1 MVITLSVGFTLS
13 FGCLFSKTWRIYKVF
28 IAAKTMERVVKTF
41 FNIFLKY
48 VDLET
53 EELLTVRSLKT
64 KRKIGSLTRILHGS
78 SESQKR

>member
-1 MVITLSVGFTLS
+1 
-13 FGCLFSKTWRIYKVF
+13 
-28 IAAKTMERVVKTF
+28 MERVVKTF
-41 FNIFLKY
+41 FYIFLKY